1 MWREGY
7 DHIAFLSVARH
18 VVANFLR
25 HNRGTRAKLVLRCN
39 ICNMERVNI
48 VNESGTIVEH
58 ADFHSNVEI
67 TIGGVSVDELYDTV
81 INKVMETMAAF
92 QMESSK

>member
-1 MWREGY
+1 
-7 DHIAFLSVARH
+7 
-18 VVANFLR
+18 
-25 HNRGTRAKLVLRCN
+25 
-39 ICNMERVNI
+39 MERVNI